1 MKARKTTSWW
11 PNMVVLERVNA
22 HFTLLETKAIVLVG
36 FASVKIVGLASI
48 NIRQGQLFFVSFDG
62 ACGRHSSASE
72 GPQSQTQP
80 TQVSE
85 KARRIFFSYLPSF
98 LSWQF
103 KHYSGYNKLFYK
115 SNCTLLYYL
124 MYLFIH
130 TYSYIK
136 CM

>member
-1 MKARKTTSWW
+1 
-11 PNMVVLERVNA
+11 MVVLERVNA
-22 HFTLLETKAIVLVG
+22 HFTLLETKAVVLVG

-48 NIRQGQLFFVSFDG
+48 NIRQGQLFFISFDG

-85 KARRIFFSYLPSF
+85 KAGRIFFSYLPSF

-103 KHYSGYNKLFYK
+103 KRYSGYSKLFYK
-115 SNCTLLYYL
+115 SKRYFVV
-124 MYLFIH
+124 LFNVFI
-130 TYSYIK
+130 YSYILIYE
-136 CM
+136 MHVILMSR